1 MMSSDGTLGDE
12 REAESETP
20 TIREKMS
27 GSTSSGSTRSL
38 SSLYRVALA
47 DQCAKLQEPEA
58 PPEKTR
64 PPPIAPRGD
73 LILVVG
79 SSQVEIRVHALI
91 LSNASPVFAS
101 MLERARYG
109 EGVALQHATPSE
121 PARIPLPDDDP
132 AAMETVCRIV
142 HGRVLNDATG
152 SSSSSSSSSSPGV
165 LDASPAH
172 VLAVAVLADKYD
184 CAPALALAAEH
195 WLRPETMEDVA
206 RWGHI
211 CPKRR
216 DLLVAAY
223 WLKHEKGFEAG
234 SRRLL
239 AEVSGSFQPLAE
251 GRQSLD
257 ENIALRIALALEERR
272 DELGISLY
280 TSLMQ
285 PIINPAPCR
294 CSRPK
299 RRWWRPSSYRRVPP
313 AEVVNA
319 VIRGIDRDVMSRGMR
334 YMSINEAIRR
344 ADEIPAGV
352 VKNRT
357 GRSPADVDWTY
368 PHGVRANGVWRP
380 WHKALMWHR
389 AEEFREKEL
398 SGGVCL
404 RCLHPQMRCDEP
416 RHNEGRLQE
425 IWEWLTPGAKTWL
438 LRANDGAGKLPEW

>member
-1 MMSSDGTLGDE
+1 MSSDGTLGDE
-12 REAESETP
+12 REAESITP
-20 TIREKMS
+20 IQEKMS
-27 GSTSSGSTRSL
+27 GSISSGSTKSL

-47 DQCAKLQEPEA
+47 DQRAKLQEPDA
-58 PPEKTR
+58 PPEKIR
-64 PPPIAPRGD
+64 APIAPQGN

-79 SSQVEIRVHALI
+79 LSQVEIRVHALI

-109 EGVALQHATPSE
+109 EGVALQHATPSD

-142 HGRVLNDATG
+142 HGRVLDATG
-152 SSSSSSSSSSPGV
+152 SSPSV

-223 WLKHEKGFEAG
+223 WLKHEKGFETG

-239 AEVSGSFQPLAE
+239 AEVSGSFRPLAE

-257 ENIALRIALALEERR
+257 ENIALRVALALEERR
-272 DELGISLY
+272 NELRVSLY

-299 RRWWRPSSYRRVPP
+299 RRWWRPSSYRVPP

-344 ADEIPAGV
+344 AEEIPAGV

-357 GRSPADVDWTY
+357 GRSAADIDWTY

-380 WHKALMWHR
+380 WHKGLMWHR

-404 RCLHPQMRCDEP
+404 RCLHPQMRCEEP

-438 LRANDGAGKLPEW
+438 LRADDGAGKLPEW